1 MYIDPT
7 RIREAFPLETPREG
21 QLEAVEF
28 AVEAINN
35 GKKVIVLEC
44 PTGGGKSAIAMTL
57 AELVRTSYYLT
68 STKQLQD
75 QLVRDYDGEIV
86 ELKGR
91 GSYPCTFYNRNGHR
105 FVRDK
110 IWTSTQLD
118 QFLDDKRSCNNGYCK
133 SNHNK
138 NHNQS
143 VNRCPQCFL
152 KNNTLSKMPGTL
164 DVLPPGI
171 EYSTC
176 PYFEQVY
183 KAINNRKVVMN
194 FSSFLYQT
202 QNTKR
207 FNSRD
212 LLIIDEG
219 HNTEPQL
226 LDYISLTI
234 TDQHLEGSGIF
245 LPEFEEASD
254 YATWFKDMNIDNILS
269 ELLAQAEAKDETKK
283 VEDLKQMLFR
293 YVAFRKSTTDAND
306 PTEWV
311 CEYNEV
317 TDTKKRYTYR
327 SVTLKPV
334 YVHHFVSPLLFK
346 YGNAVV
352 LLSATFLD
360 VNVLC
365 RSLGIDKEHVAARR
379 MKNRFP
385 AKNRP
390 IYLKTVAKMVGG
402 KANMHNWAPAMTKA
416 VNEISLKYPD
426 KKGIIHTQNFAI
438 LDHLLEHCDKRVSR
452 RFLTQRQYPNKQ
464 ELMKMHVECDNTI
477 IVAPAMHEGVDLHG
491 DLSRFQIIC
500 KVPYPDR
507 FSNKQLDRRADIDP
521 KYYNWLTAL
530 RLVQS
535 AGRSIRSETDYADT
549 YIIDEAIY
557 RFLDMAGNILPDWF
571 KEAIIK

>member
-1 MYIDPT
+1 
-7 RIREAFPLETPREG
+7 
-21 QLEAVEF
+21 
-28 AVEAINN
+28 
-35 GKKVIVLEC
+35 
-44 PTGGGKSAIAMTL
+44 
-57 AELVRTSYYLT
+57 
-68 STKQLQD
+68 
-75 QLVRDYDGEIV
+75 
-86 ELKGR
+86 
-91 GSYPCTFYNRNGHR
+91 
-105 FVRDK
+105 
-110 IWTSTQLD
+110 
-118 QFLDDKRSCNNGYCK
+118 
-133 SNHNK
+133 
-138 NHNQS
+138 
-143 VNRCPQCFL
+143 
-152 KNNTLSKMPGTL
+152 
-164 DVLPPGI
+164 
-171 EYSTC
+171 
-176 PYFEQVY
+176 
-183 KAINNRKVVMN
+183 
-194 FSSFLYQT
+194 
-202 QNTKR
+202 
-207 FNSRD
+207 
-212 LLIIDEG
+212 
-219 HNTEPQL
+219 
-226 LDYISLTI
+226 
-234 TDQHLEGSGIF
+234 
-245 LPEFEEASD
+245 
-254 YATWFKDMNIDNILS
+254 
-269 ELLAQAEAKDETKK
+269 
-283 VEDLKQMLFR
+283 
-293 YVAFRKSTTDAND
+293 
-306 PTEWV
+306 
-311 CEYNEV
+311 
-317 TDTKKRYTYR
+317 
-327 SVTLKPV
+327 VTLKPV